1 MRALAGFTQNMIA
14 TAALLL
20 PCAAIADFDVLVPM
34 TDSGAGNFSVSASFG
49 ADPSTEFLV
58 DTGAGLTTI
67 SKSLFRSLQR
77 TRKLQPIRRVAA
89 RLADG
94 RLRALDVYKINDFHL
109 GDQCSLG
116 AIEVAVMANDGR
128 NILGMS
134 ALAKTAPFG
143 LHLTPAALAVSMCQ
157 NDAEVTANYA
167 PQSTAAIGPGL

>member
-1 MRALAGFTQNMIA
+1 MRLFAAMIRNA
-14 TAALLL
+14 VIITGLLM

-34 TDSGAGNFSVSASFG
+34 SDSGSGNFSVSASFG
-49 ADPSTEFLV
+49 TDAAAEFLV

-67 SKSLFRSLQR
+67 SSSLFHSLQR
-77 TRKLQPIRRVAA
+77 TRHLEPIRRVAA

-94 RLRALDVYKINDFHL
+94 RLRALDVYQIDDFRL
-109 GDQCSLG
+109 GEHCSLG

-143 LHLTPAALAVSMCQ
+143 LHLTPAALAVTRCQ
-157 NDAEVTANYA
+157 GNIEIAANY
-167 PQSTAAIGPGL
+167 